1 MGKFVRIFRGIG
13 MEGNARKFD
22 PAELRVL
29 VVDDNAQM
37 RGILQSMLR
46 AFGVRAV
53 TLAVDGS
60 DALACLE
67 RRQFDIAICDWLME
81 PMDGYEFVRKARASD
96 DPAIRDMPI
105 MMLTGQAEMRQ
116 VLAARDAGVTEY
128 LLKPISAGVLW
139 TRLAA
144 AYVRGGPVPADER
157 AAPAI
162 AAADRGMA
170 ALGDLY
176 EATLVADC
184 GYLDLCLKD
193 LLDRDWDRLETWRLL
208 RKKAHD
214 IKGQAGSF
222 GYGLATDVAESLV
235 RVLVP
240 IMDEFD
246 RRTYRPFAL
255 RTLLSA
261 HVDALKLIS
270 GQRIKGDG
278 GAEGRELLGELTA
291 RLARFVD
298 GDMRRSIV
306 A

>member
-1 MGKFVRIFRGIG
+1 
-13 MEGNARKFD
+13 MEASARKFD

-37 RGILQSMLR
+37 RGILQAMLR

-53 TLAVDGS
+53 SLAVDGS
-60 DALACLE
+60 DALAQLG

-81 PMDGYEFVRKARASD
+81 PMDGCEFVRKARASA
-96 DPAIRDMPI
+96 DPGLRDLPI
-105 MMLTGQAEMRQ
+105 VMLTGQAEMSQ

-144 AYVRGGPVPADER
+144 AYTRSTPPAADPG
-157 AAPAI
+157 AIPAI

-184 GYLDLCLKD
+184 GYLDLCLRD

-222 GYGLATDVAESLV
+222 GYLLATDVAQSLV
-235 RVLVP
+235 RAVIP
-240 IMDEFD
+240 ILDEFD
-246 RRTYRPFAL
+246 RRNYRAIAL
-255 RTLLSA
+255 RALLSA

-270 GQRIKGDG
+270 DQRIKGDG
-278 GAEGRELLGELTA
+278 GAEGRELLGELNA
-291 RLARFVD
+291 HLVRFVED
-298 GDMRRSIV
+298 EMLRRLV

>member
-1 MGKFVRIFRGIG
+1 
-13 MEGNARKFD
+13 MEESARKFD

-37 RGILQSMLR
+37 RGILHSMLR

-60 DALACLE
+60 DALARLE

-96 DPAIRDMPI
+96 DPRVRDMPI
-105 MMLTGQAEMRQ
+105 VMLTGQAEMRQ

-144 AYVRGGPVPADER
+144 AYVRGGPVPVDPC

-184 GYLDLCLKD
+184 GYLELCLGD
-193 LLDRDWDRLETWRLL
+193 LLGRDWDRLETWLLL

-222 GYGLATDVAESLV
+222 GYLIATDVARSLV
-235 RVLVP
+235 RVVIP
-240 IMDEFD
+240 ILDEFE
-246 RRTYRPFAL
+246 RRNHRPFAL

-270 GQRIKGDG
+270 HQRIKGDG
-278 GAEGRELLGELTA
+278 GAEGRELLSELNA
-291 RLARFVD
+291 RLAGFVE
-298 GDMRRSIV
+298 GDLLRPLV